1 MNAPRSGC
9 PINLTLEALGD
20 RWSLIVIRDLM
31 FGNRRHC
38 RELLSGR
45 LCHPDVLSR
54 KHMTEIYLSAL
65 EADAAALRDGERP
78 VMERVREVLQAAI
91 DAR

>member
-31 FGNRRHC
+31 FVVACPRHHRRRSH
-38 RELLSGR
+38 
-45 LCHPDVLSR
+45 
-54 KHMTEIYLSAL
+54 
-65 EADAAALRDGERP
+65 
-78 VMERVREVLQAAI
+78 VRSTSTI
-91 DAR
+91 R

>member
-31 FGNRRHC
+31 FGNRRHP
-38 RELLSGR
+38 RVADPVGAFFPQWVAANATLAHSRR
-45 LCHPDVLSR
+45 LPRIHGSR
-54 KHMTEIYLSAL
+54 RRYLTPRA
-65 EADAAALRDGERP
+65 G
-78 VMERVREVLQAAI
+78 
-91 DAR
+91 

>member
-31 FGNRRHC
+31 FG
-38 RELLSGR
+38 
-45 LCHPDVLSR
+45 
-54 KHMTEIYLSAL
+54 
-65 EADAAALRDGERP
+65 RDR
-78 VMERVREVLQAAI
+78 
-91 DAR
+91 

>member
-31 FGNRRHC
+31 FGNRVVFHD
-38 RELLSGR
+38 SA
-45 LCHPDVLSR
+45 DVF
-54 KHMTEIYLSAL
+54 
-65 EADAAALRDGERP
+65 
-78 VMERVREVLQAAI
+78 QACP
-91 DAR
+91 